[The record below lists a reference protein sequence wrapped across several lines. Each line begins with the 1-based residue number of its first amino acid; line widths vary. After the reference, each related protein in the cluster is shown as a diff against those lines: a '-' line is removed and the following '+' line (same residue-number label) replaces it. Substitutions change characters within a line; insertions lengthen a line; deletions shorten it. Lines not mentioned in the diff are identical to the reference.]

1 MRVSSITCLKCLHA
15 LSAYALYVPTC
26 LRASNYYMTTCLKL
40 LCAYAPM
47 CPYFSRASVLTCL
60 YIFFYK
66 YIFIIY
72 ILHICLY
79 IFLFPAY
86 VRSFFTCS
94 RAYNHSQNILWLT
107 SIPCIAVS
115 LWIFDLSFHSKLQ
128 NKLLLL
134 KLHTPSL
141 SCGVLLSQLVHVQK
155 Q

>member
-1 MRVSSITCLKCLHA
+1 MHFM
-15 LSAYALYVPTC
+15 C
-26 LRASNYYMTTCLKL
+26 LRALVPQITTCPREVNYCVPTR
-40 LCAYAPM
+40 LCAFIFHVLT
-47 CPYFSRASVLTCL
+47 CLHFSRAYVLTCL

-94 RAYNHSQNILWLT
+94 RAHNHSQNILWLT

>member
-1 MRVSSITCLKCLHA
+1 MRFM
-15 LSAYALYVPTC
+15 C
-26 LRASNYYMTTCLKL
+26 LRAFVPQITTWLPALNYCVRTR
-40 LCAYAPM
+40 LCALTFHVLP
-47 CPYFSRASVLTCL
+47 CLHFSRASVLTCL

-66 YIFIIY
+66 YIFMIY

-86 VRSFFTCS
+86 VRSFFTCLGP
-94 RAYNHSQNILWLT
+94 YNHSQNILWLI

-115 LWIFDLSFHSKLQ
+115 LWIFDLSFHSKPQ

-134 KLHTPSL
+134 KLHTPTL
-141 SCGVLLSQLVHVQK
+141 SCVVLLSQLVHVQK

>member
-1 MRVSSITCLKCLHA
+1 MHFMCLRAFVPQIT
-15 LSAYALYVPTC
+15 TC
-26 LRASNYYMTTCLKL
+26 LREINYCVRTRLCAFIFHVLTCLH
-40 LCAYAPM
+40 
-47 CPYFSRASVLTCL
+47 FSRAYVLTCL

-115 LWIFDLSFHSKLQ
+115 LWIFDLSFHSKPQ

-141 SCGVLLSQLVHVQK
+141 SCVVLLSQPVHVQK